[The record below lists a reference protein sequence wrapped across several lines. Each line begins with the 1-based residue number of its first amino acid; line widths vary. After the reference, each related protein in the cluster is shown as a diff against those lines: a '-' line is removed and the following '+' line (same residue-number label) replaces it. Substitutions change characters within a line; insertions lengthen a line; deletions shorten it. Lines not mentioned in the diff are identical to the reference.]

1 MTVFQSLLSSSDQ
14 RLREGPLR
22 SQYQRLLTDWNTESS
37 QWAAEFL
44 QTQLDCL
51 GPVEDNPLPTSPDQL
66 MDWVVLNCS
75 SVAQEYARY
84 LHGRMQGGGRR
95 YFLNKAHALYFLQC
109 VAPTK
114 QVDGAWLYGV
124 LAHWRDYRYDGLLT
138 TYLEELGDGEPMQNH
153 VAIYQRLLAEQGC
166 DGDFAWQDQHFHQ
179 GAIQLALGQSAESHL
194 PEILGYNLGYEQ
206 LPLHLLICAYELKEL
221 SIDPYYFSL
230 HVTIDNASSG
240 HARRA
245 VQAVLALMPRGMDAQ
260 EYWQRVRRGY
270 QLNDLGL
277 GSTAVIQAFDLE
289 DELVAM
295 LERKRLFGQHMH
307 SDYCRFEG
315 KSVNQWLAHPGQVRG
330 FLQAL
335 QDKGWIKRNRA
346 PEDSRF
352 WQLIEG
358 AGAAMF
364 GVFSGYEKQLL
375 RDWIAGDWRDA
386 KSTAHARLARPVSLD
401 ANTQM
406 LDDPE
411 TQALRK
417 ALQEPDGEQLL
428 SLLLPWLGP
437 DRHHRPAGLF
447 ATRRFIELRAALR

>member
-14 RLREGPLR
+14 RLREGTLR

-44 QTQLDCL
+44 QAQLDCL

-66 MDWVVLNCS
+66 IDWVVLNCS

-166 DGDFAWQDQHFHQ
+166 DGGFAWQDQHFHQ

-221 SIDPYYFSL
+221 NIDPYYFSL

-245 VQAVLALMPRGMDAQ
+245 VQAVLALMPRGMDAK
-260 EYWQRVRRGY
+260 EYWKRVRRGY
-270 QLNDLGL
+270 LLNDLGP
-277 GSTAVIQAFDLE
+277 GSISVIQAFDLE
-289 DELVAM
+289 NELVAM
-295 LERKRLFGQHMH
+295 LERKRAFGQHMH
-307 SDYCRFEG
+307 
-315 KSVNQWLAHPGQVRG
+315 
-330 FLQAL
+330 
-335 QDKGWIKRNRA
+335 
-346 PEDSRF
+346 
-352 WQLIEG
+352 
-358 AGAAMF
+358 
-364 GVFSGYEKQLL
+364 
-375 RDWIAGDWRDA
+375 
-386 KSTAHARLARPVSLD
+386 
-401 ANTQM
+401 
-406 LDDPE
+406 
-411 TQALRK
+411 
-417 ALQEPDGEQLL
+417 
-428 SLLLPWLGP
+428 
-437 DRHHRPAGLF
+437 
-447 ATRRFIELRAALR
+447 

>member
-1 MTVFQSLLSSSDQ
+1 
-14 RLREGPLR
+14 
-22 SQYQRLLTDWNTESS
+22 
-37 QWAAEFL
+37 
-44 QTQLDCL
+44 
-51 GPVEDNPLPTSPDQL
+51 
-66 MDWVVLNCS
+66 
-75 SVAQEYARY
+75 
-84 LHGRMQGGGRR
+84 MQGGGRR

-138 TYLEELGDGEPMQNH
+138 TYLEELGDGEPTQNH

-166 DGDFAWQDQHFHQ
+166 DGDFAWQDEHFHQ

-221 SIDPYYFSL
+221 NIDPYYFSL

-245 VQAVLALMPRGMDAQ
+245 VQAVLALMPRGMDAK
-260 EYWQRVRRGY
+260 EYWKRVRRGY
-270 QLNDLGL
+270 LLNDLGP
-277 GSTAVIQAFDLE
+277 GSISVIQAFDLE
-289 DELVAM
+289 NELVAM
-295 LERKRLFGQHMH
+295 FERKRAFGQHMH

-315 KSVNQWLAHPGQVRG
+315 KSVNQWLAQPGQVRG

-335 QDKGWIKRNRA
+335 QEKGWIRRHYD

-375 RDWIAGDWRDA
+375 RDWIAGDWRDPKNA
-386 KSTAHARLARPVSLD
+386 ARAGPVRSVSLD
-401 ANTQM
+401 ASTQM

-417 ALQEPDGEQLL
+417 AIQEPDGEHWAA
-428 SLLLPWLGP
+428 LLLPWLGP
-437 DRHHRPAGLF
+437 HCHHRPAGLF
-447 ATRRFIELRAALR
+447 ATRSFIEFRAALR